1 MSHDALDPV
10 LPTRPGLHVLLD
22 APTGDHATLTQ
33 RLAHDA
39 IQRDM
44 ATIVVL
50 LDDAAP
56 QFRQGLTRH
65 GTDVDAAEHAG
76 LLQYVDAHAPRVG
89 WAHTNPATVFAEDPD
104 TDALLL
110 ALNEAQ
116 THLIENEPQ
125 HQVLVSTLSS
135 LLVLQGLHATY
146 EFCQT
151 LASMAPRMGTITL
164 AHAIPQMHDDRETTA
179 LRHLAT
185 TVTDLRDPP
194 PSQAPPRGD
203 VHGNEPQPGRSP

>member
-1 MSHDALDPV
+1 MSPNAPSPV

-22 APTGDHATLTQ
+22 EPTNDPAHLTQ

-39 IQRDM
+39 IQRDV
-44 ATIVVL
+44 ATIVIL
-50 LDDAAP
+50 LDHAAP

-65 GTDVDAAEHAG
+65 GTNVEQAENKN
-76 LLQYVDAHAPRVG
+76 LIQYVDAHAPRVG
-89 WAHTNPATVFAEDPD
+89 WAHTTPATVFAEEPD
-104 TDALLL
+104 HDALLL

-125 HQVLVSTLSS
+125 HQVLISTLSS
-135 LLVLQGLHATY
+135 LLVLEGLHATY

-164 AHAIPQMHDDRETTA
+164 AHAIPQMHDEKETTA
-179 LRHLAT
+179 LHHLAT
-185 TVTDLRDPP
+185 TVTDLRDTTSHPIK
-194 PSQAPPRGD
+194 APPQRRTED
-203 VHGNEPQPGRSP
+203 AR

>member
-1 MSHDALDPV
+1 MSSKAPDPV

-22 APTGDHATLTQ
+22 EPTGDHATLTQ

-39 IQRDM
+39 IQRDV
-44 ATIVVL
+44 ATIVIL

-65 GTDVDAAEHAG
+65 GTDVEDAEAQG
-76 LLQYVDAHAPRVG
+76 LIQYVDAHAPRVG

-185 TVTDLRDPP
+185 TVTDLRG
-194 PSQAPPRGD
+194 PSAPRTPTGSEARG
-203 VHGNEPQPGRSP
+203 HETQPDRS